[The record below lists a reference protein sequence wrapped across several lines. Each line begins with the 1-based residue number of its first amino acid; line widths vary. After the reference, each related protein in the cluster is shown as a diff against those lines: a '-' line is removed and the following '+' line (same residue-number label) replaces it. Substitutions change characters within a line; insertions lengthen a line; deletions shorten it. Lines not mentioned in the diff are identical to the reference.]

1 MDYTA
6 EEMEQLR
13 LSVAIMD
20 WTLDEIEGCQIRPQL
35 FVNASRYIDEKLHGS
50 IENDESFDVETCL
63 EEMQFQ
69 DEEVTLSI
77 GWLVALIG
85 SMIEKDREMADMTQE
100 QIDKDDQFW
109 VAWKNVCDE
118 NAKKRYPP
126 LS

>member
-1 MDYTA
+1 MDYTG

-35 FVNASRYIDEKLHGS
+35 FVNASRYIDEKLRLS
-50 IENDESFDVETCL
+50 VENDESFDVETCL
-63 EEMQFQ
+63 EEMQFK

-85 SMIEKDREMADMTQE
+85 SMIEKDREVADMTQE
-100 QIDKDDQFW
+100 QLDRDDQFW

-118 NAKKRYPP
+118 NAKKRNN
-126 LS
+126 

>member
-1 MDYTA
+1 MDYTPN
-6 EEMEQLR
+6 ELEQLR

-35 FVNASRYIDEKLHGS
+35 FVNASRYIDEKLRLSVEG
-50 IENDESFDVETCL
+50 DESFDVETCL
-63 EEMQFQ
+63 EEMQFK

-85 SMIEKDREMADMTQE
+85 SMIEKDREVADMTQE
-100 QIDKDDQFW
+100 QLDRDDQFW

-118 NAKKRYPP
+118 NAKKRNN
-126 LS
+126 

>member
-1 MDYTA
+1 VDYTKD
-6 EEMEQLR
+6 ELEQLR

-35 FVNASRYIDEKLHGS
+35 FVNASRYIDEKLRGS
-50 IENDESFDVETCL
+50 IEQDESFDVETCL

-118 NAKKRYPP
+118 NAKKRNN
-126 LS
+126 

>member
-1 MDYTA
+1 MDYTKD
-6 EEMEQLR
+6 ELEQLR

-35 FVNASRYIDEKLHGS
+35 FVNASRYIDEKLRGS
-50 IENDESFDVETCL
+50 IEHDESFDVETCL

-85 SMIEKDREMADMTQE
+85 SMIEKDREVADMTQE
-100 QIDKDDQFW
+100 QLDKDDQFW
-109 VAWKNVCDE
+109 VAWKNICDE
-118 NAKKRYPP
+118 NAKKRNN
-126 LS
+126 

>member
-1 MDYTA
+1 VDYTKD
-6 EEMEQLR
+6 ELEQLR

-35 FVNASRYIDEKLHGS
+35 FVNASRYIDEKLRGS
-50 IENDESFDVETCL
+50 IEHDESFDVETCL

-85 SMIEKDREMADMTQE
+85 SMIEKDREVADMTQE
-100 QIDKDDQFW
+100 QLDKDDQFW
-109 VAWKNVCDE
+109 VAWKNICDE
-118 NAKKRYPP
+118 NAKKRNN
-126 LS
+126 

>member
-1 MDYTA
+1 MDYTPN
-6 EEMEQLR
+6 ELEQLR

-35 FVNASRYIDEKLHGS
+35 FVNASRYIDEKLRRSVEG
-50 IENDESFDVETCL
+50 DESFDVETCL
-63 EEMQFQ
+63 EEMQFK

-85 SMIEKDREMADMTQE
+85 SMIEKDREVADMTQE
-100 QIDKDDQFW
+100 QLDRDDQFW

-118 NAKKRYPP
+118 NAKKRNK
-126 LS
+126 

>member
-1 MDYTA
+1 MDYTPN
-6 EEMEQLR
+6 EVEQLR

-35 FVNASRYIDEKLHGS
+35 VVNASRYIDEKLRGS
-50 IENDESFDVETCL
+50 VERDESFDVETCL
-63 EEMQFQ
+63 KDMEFK

-85 SMIEKDREMADMTQE
+85 SMIEKDREVADMTQE
-100 QIDKDDQFW
+100 QLDRDDQFW

-118 NAKKRYPP
+118 NAKKRNN
-126 LS
+126 

>member
-1 MDYTA
+1 MDYTPS
-6 EEMEQLR
+6 EMEQLR

-35 FVNASRYIDEKLHGS
+35 FVNASRYIDEKLRRSVEH
-50 IENDESFDVETCL
+50 DESFDVETCL
-63 EEMQFQ
+63 EEMQFK

-85 SMIEKDREMADMTQE
+85 SMIEKDREVADMTQE
-100 QIDKDDQFW
+100 QLDRDDQFW

-118 NAKKRYPP
+118 NAKKRNN
-126 LS
+126 

>member
-1 MDYTA
+1 MDYTPS
-6 EEMEQLR
+6 EMEQLR

-35 FVNASRYIDEKLHGS
+35 FVNASRYIDEKLRGS
-50 IENDESFDVETCL
+50 VEHDESFDVETCL
-63 EEMQFQ
+63 EEMQFK

-85 SMIEKDREMADMTQE
+85 SMIEKDREVADMTQE
-100 QIDKDDQFW
+100 QLDRDDQFW

-118 NAKKRYPP
+118 NAKKRNN
-126 LS
+126 

>member
-1 MDYTA
+1 VDYTSS
-6 EEMEQLR
+6 ELEQLR

-35 FVNASRYIDEKLHGS
+35 FVNASRYIDEKLRGS
-50 IENDESFDVETCL
+50 IEQDESFDVETCL
-63 EEMQFQ
+63 EEMQFK

-85 SMIEKDREMADMTQE
+85 SMIEKDREVADMTQE
-100 QIDKDDQFW
+100 QLDRDDQFW

-118 NAKKRYPP
+118 NAKKRNN
-126 LS
+126 

>member
-1 MDYTA
+1 MDYTSS
-6 EEMEQLR
+6 ELEQLR

-35 FVNASRYIDEKLHGS
+35 FVNASRYIDEKLRGS
-50 IENDESFDVETCL
+50 IEQDESFDVETCL
-63 EEMQFQ
+63 EEMQFK

-85 SMIEKDREMADMTQE
+85 SMIEKDREVADMTQE
-100 QIDKDDQFW
+100 QLDRDDQFW

-118 NAKKRYPP
+118 NAKKRNN
-126 LS
+126 

>member
-1 MDYTA
+1 MDYTPS
-6 EEMEQLR
+6 EMEQLR

-35 FVNASRYIDEKLHGS
+35 FVNASRYIDEKLRRSVEH
-50 IENDESFDVETCL
+50 DESFDVETCL
-63 EEMQFQ
+63 EEMQFK

-85 SMIEKDREMADMTQE
+85 SMIEKDRDMADMTQE
-100 QIDKDDQFW
+100 QLDRDDQFW

-118 NAKKRYPP
+118 NAKKRNN
-126 LS
+126 

>member
-1 MDYTA
+1 MDYTKD
-6 EEMEQLR
+6 ELEQLR

-35 FVNASRYIDEKLHGS
+35 FVNASRYIDEKLRGS
-50 IENDESFDVETCL
+50 IEQDESFDVETCL

-118 NAKKRYPP
+118 NAKKRNN
-126 LS
+126 

>member
-1 MDYTA
+1 MDYTKD
-6 EEMEQLR
+6 ELEQLR

-35 FVNASRYIDEKLHGS
+35 FVNASRYIDEKLRGS
-50 IENDESFDVETCL
+50 IEHDESFDVETCL

-118 NAKKRYPP
+118 NAKKRNN
-126 LS
+126 

>member
-1 MDYTA
+1 MDYTPN
-6 EEMEQLR
+6 ELEQLR

-35 FVNASRYIDEKLHGS
+35 FVNASRYIDEKLRRSVEG
-50 IENDESFDVETCL
+50 DESFDVETCL
-63 EEMQFQ
+63 TEMEFK

-85 SMIEKDREMADMTQE
+85 SMIEKDREVADMTQE
-100 QIDKDDQFW
+100 QLDRDDQFW

-118 NAKKRYPP
+118 NAKKRNN
-126 LS
+126 

>member
-1 MDYTA
+1 MDYTKD
-6 EEMEQLR
+6 ELEQLR

-35 FVNASRYIDEKLHGS
+35 FVNASRYIDEKLRGS
-50 IENDESFDVETCL
+50 IEHDESFDVETCL

-85 SMIEKDREMADMTQE
+85 SMIEKDREVADMTQE
-100 QIDKDDQFW
+100 QLDRDDQFW

-118 NAKKRYPP
+118 NAKKRNN
-126 LS
+126 

>member
-1 MDYTA
+1 MDYTG

-35 FVNASRYIDEKLHGS
+35 FVNASRYIDEKLRLS
-50 IENDESFDVETCL
+50 VENDESFDVETCL
-63 EEMQFQ
+63 EEMQFKN
-69 DEEVTLSI
+69 EEVTLSI

>member
-1 MDYTA
+1 VDYTKD
-6 EEMEQLR
+6 ELEQLR

-35 FVNASRYIDEKLHGS
+35 FVNASRYIDEKLRGS
-50 IENDESFDVETCL
+50 IEQDESFDVETCL

-85 SMIEKDREMADMTQE
+85 SMIEKDREVADMTQE

-118 NAKKRYPP
+118 NAKKRNN
-126 LS
+126 

>member
-1 MDYTA
+1 MDYTPS
-6 EEMEQLR
+6 ELEQLR

-35 FVNASRYIDEKLHGS
+35 FVNASRYIDEKLRRSVEG
-50 IENDESFDVETCL
+50 DESFDVETCL

-85 SMIEKDREMADMTQE
+85 SMIEKDREVADMTQE
-100 QIDKDDQFW
+100 QLDRDDQFW

-118 NAKKRYPP
+118 NAKKRNN
-126 LS
+126 

>member
-1 MDYTA
+1 MDYTKD
-6 EEMEQLR
+6 ELEQLR

-35 FVNASRYIDEKLHGS
+35 FVNASRYIDEKLRGS
-50 IENDESFDVETCL
+50 IEQDESFDVETCL

-85 SMIEKDREMADMTQE
+85 SMIEKDREVADMTQE

-118 NAKKRYPP
+118 NAKKRNN
-126 LS
+126 

>member
-1 MDYTA
+1 MDYTPN
-6 EEMEQLR
+6 ELEQLR

-35 FVNASRYIDEKLHGS
+35 FVNASRYIDEKLRGS
-50 IENDESFDVETCL
+50 VERDESFDVETCL
-63 EEMQFQ
+63 KDMEFK

-85 SMIEKDREMADMTQE
+85 SMIEKDREVADMTQE
-100 QIDKDDQFW
+100 QLDRDDQFW

-118 NAKKRYPP
+118 NAKKRNN
-126 LS
+126 

>member
-1 MDYTA
+1 MDYTG

-20 WTLDEIEGCQIRPQL
+20 WSLDEIEGCQIRPQL
-35 FVNASRYIDEKLHGS
+35 FVNASRYIDEKLRLS
-50 IENDESFDVETCL
+50 VENDESFDVETCL
-63 EEMQFQ
+63 KEMQFSG
-69 DEEVTLSI
+69 EEVTLSI

>member
-1 MDYTA
+1 VDYTKD
-6 EEMEQLR
+6 ELEQLR

-35 FVNASRYIDEKLHGS
+35 FVNASRYIDEKLRGS
-50 IENDESFDVETCL
+50 IEHDESFDVETCL

-85 SMIEKDREMADMTQE
+85 SMIEKDREVADMTQE
-100 QIDKDDQFW
+100 QLDRDDQFW

-118 NAKKRYPP
+118 NAKKRNN
-126 LS
+126 

>member
-1 MDYTA
+1 MDYTPN
-6 EEMEQLR
+6 ELEQLR

-35 FVNASRYIDEKLHGS
+35 FVNASRYIDEKLRRSVEG
-50 IENDESFDVETCL
+50 DESFDVETCL
-63 EEMQFQ
+63 EEMQFK

-85 SMIEKDREMADMTQE
+85 SMIEKDREVADMTQE
-100 QIDKDDQFW
+100 QLDRDDQFW

-118 NAKKRYPP
+118 NAKKRNN
-126 LS
+126 